1 MNAELT
7 FTIPLTR
14 TAHQFARR
22 NGKLSSHIYLNR
34 LAVFAVNYYLDCFEI
49 ETALEENNG
58 GGFVL
63 ELLGNVSRLT
73 LKNIGDIECRPVL
86 AGANNCKIPFEV
98 REGVVGYI
106 AVQIDRELKEAKP
119 IGFLSSQQLE
129 RFREVEDIPLTAF
142 DSVELLYEHLQ
153 PTSQAI
159 HLSRWLNDVI
169 DSGWETVERFFQA
182 QQPTLALNFRGIPQ
196 AEKREIEAKQ
206 SGVKRWK
213 LIDLERAEEK
223 IALFVGLKPKDRQEM
238 DIEVEVYPSM
248 GQTELPKD
256 LQLMIL
262 DETGE
267 MVMQAKARQTQNLH
281 FDFRGDI
288 GENFGVK
295 LMIGDVSFVQSFL
308 I

>member
-1 MNAELT
+1 MNDDIA

-14 TAHQFARR
+14 AAHQFARE
-22 NGKLSSHIYLNR
+22 NGKTSTQIYLNR
-34 LAVFAVNYYLDCFEI
+34 LAVFAVNYYLDCFAI
-49 ETALEENNG
+49 ETELKGNNG
-58 GGFVL
+58 SGFIL
-63 ELLGNVSRLT
+63 ELLGNVSRLM
-73 LKNIGDIECRPVL
+73 LKNIGNLECHSVL
-86 AGANNCKIPFEV
+86 EGTNTCKIPFEV
-98 REGVVGYI
+98 RDGVLGYV

-119 IGFLSSQQLE
+119 IGFLSPKQLE
-129 RFREVEDIPLTAF
+129 RFREVEDVPLAAF

-153 PTSQAI
+153 PTSQEI
-159 HLSRWLNDVI
+159 HLSEWLNDII
-169 DSGWETVERFFQA
+169 DAGWETVERFFQA
-182 QQPTLALNFRGIPQ
+182 QQPTLAMNFRGIAQ
-196 AEKREIEAKQ
+196 AERKEVEVKQ

-248 GQTELPKD
+248 GQTQLPKD

-262 DETGE
+262 DEAGE
-267 MVMQAKARQTQNLH
+267 MVMHAKARQTQNLH
-281 FDFRGDI
+281 FDFSGDI

-295 LMIGDVSFVQSFL
+295 LTIGDVSFVQSFL